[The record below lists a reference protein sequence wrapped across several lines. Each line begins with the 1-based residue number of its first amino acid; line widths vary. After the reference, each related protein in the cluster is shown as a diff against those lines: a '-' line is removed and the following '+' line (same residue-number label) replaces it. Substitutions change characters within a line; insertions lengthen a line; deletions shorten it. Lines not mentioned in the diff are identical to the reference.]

1 MDIQI
6 MSFRHLHHR
15 IHYCTCLSPFGSIT
29 EQLVLSPQSKRTDHI
44 LAQII
49 GKTASTIF
57 QIGHEQFFVIL
68 GIVHRLLKRV
78 PFLGVC
84 CEIYVQKASS
94 TDVSFW
100 IRYSFRCWN
109 VCPFT
114 LDCRSYSN
122 RRLQYWTACAAGL
135 L

>member
-1 MDIQI
+1 MLQQISQIFMDIQI

-68 GIVHRLLKRV
+68 GIVTAFSNVFLSWESAVRSMSKKHPAQMFLFGFGI
-78 PFLGVC
+78 PFV
-84 CEIYVQKASS
+84 
-94 TDVSFW
+94 
-100 IRYSFRCWN
+100 
-109 VCPFT
+109 
-114 LDCRSYSN
+114 
-122 RRLQYWTACAAGL
+122 AGMYAHSP
-135 L
+135 